1 MTDEKPL
8 KSAYDLAMERL
19 RKSDKDAGIESQPLT
34 DAQKAAIAEVRNFY
48 EAKLAEQQVLHQSTL
63 RKTIDPAERLTLE
76 EHYRRDREHL
86 ASERDSKIAKLRR
99 QDPAA
104 D

>member
-1 MTDEKPL
+1 MTDDKPL

-19 RKSDKDAGIESQPLT
+19 RKSDKDAGIESRPLT

-63 RKTIDPAERLTLE
+63 QKTQEPGERAALE
-76 EHYRRDREHL
+76 ENYRRDRERL
-86 ASERDSKIAKLRR
+86 GSERDSKIAKLRR
-99 QDPAA
+99 QEPSSA
-104 D
+104 